1 MSYENTVILSEAK
14 NLIRMMGEELE
25 MKKQDSEGVELK
37 AGKKKRAKLT
47 KGQITLLAMTI
58 PSMIFILLFAYLPM
72 SGWIYSFFDYRI
84 GYKLANT
91 QFVGLENFRYAFGN
105 RDLLNVIYNTF
116 TISIMGLL
124 GLPIAGAMAIL
135 LSEVRFKKFR
145 RIVQT
150 AITIPNFISWII
162 IYSLMFSL
170 FSMDGVVTILFRNVF
185 GDNGGT
191 TLLSNPDT
199 AKLFMVAT
207 NIWKTAGYSSI
218 IFFAAIT
225 GIDSELFD
233 AAAVDGAGRWRKIS
247 YITIPGLMPT
257 FVTLL
262 IIAIGALLNNGFE
275 QYYVF
280 TNPMI
285 QKNIEVLDYY
295 VYRIGMMNND
305 IPASTAVSM
314 VKTAFSVILVFGV
327 NKISKKALGQSII

>member
-1 MSYENTVILSEAK
+1 
-14 NLIRMMGEELE
+14 
-25 MKKQDSEGVELK
+25 MKKQGNKERKSKEGK
-37 AGKKKRAKLT
+37 GKKMKLT
-47 KGQITLLAMTI
+47 KGQITLLVMTI
-58 PSMIFILLFAYLPM
+58 PSMIFILLFAYLPL

-116 TISIMGLL
+116 SISIMGLL
-124 GLPIAGAMAIL
+124 GLPIAGAIAIL
-135 LSEVRFKKFR
+135 LSEVKLKKFR

-150 AITIPNFISWII
+150 SITIPNFISWII

-170 FSMDGVVTILFRNVF
+170 FSMDGVVTVIFKNIF
-185 GDNGGT
+185 GDNGGS
-191 TLLSNPDT
+191 TLLSNPNT

-207 NIWKTAGYSSI
+207 NIWKTTGYSSI
-218 IFFAAIT
+218 VFFAAIT

-247 YITIPGLMPT
+247 NITIPGLMPT
-257 FVTLL
+257 FVTLM

-280 TNPMI
+280 MNPMI

-295 VYRIGMMNND
+295 VYRIGMLNND
-305 IPASTAVSM
+305 IPASAAVSM
-314 VKTAFSVILVFGV
+314 IKTAFSVVLVFGV
-327 NKISKKALGQSII
+327 NKFSKKVLGQSII